1 MIDEDEIEIGDVF
14 EDNEDH
20 LHIITSTEIE
30 EKHGLRLMKSI
41 RIEFDSVMDHFRV
54 SVGNMSLDSI
64 DERKYVGNSNVFK
77 IKNEAVIING

>member
-30 EKHGLRLMKSI
+30 EKYGLRLMKSI